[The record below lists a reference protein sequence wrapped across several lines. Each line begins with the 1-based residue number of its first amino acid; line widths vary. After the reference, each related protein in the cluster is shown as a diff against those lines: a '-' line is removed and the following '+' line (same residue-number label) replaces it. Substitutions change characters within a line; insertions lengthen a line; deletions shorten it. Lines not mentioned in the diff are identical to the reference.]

1 MAITTTITI
10 TPITTTITDTS
21 TTRASTTL
29 PDIMRQD
36 VTTTIMAHDHH
47 GHEEHAPLKA
57 YHDEDMQSVAIRH
70 EGEVDPAR
78 FVPWLNELTQRDGPD
93 ILRCKGIIA
102 FKDEPRRFVFQGV
115 HMILDGDLQR
125 DWREDEQRS
134 SRLVFIGRKLK
145 EAEIREGFAKTV
157 A

>member
-1 MAITTTITI
+1 MII
-10 TPITTTITDTS
+10 
-21 TTRASTTL
+21 
-29 PDIMRQD
+29 
-36 VTTTIMAHDHH
+36 HDHH